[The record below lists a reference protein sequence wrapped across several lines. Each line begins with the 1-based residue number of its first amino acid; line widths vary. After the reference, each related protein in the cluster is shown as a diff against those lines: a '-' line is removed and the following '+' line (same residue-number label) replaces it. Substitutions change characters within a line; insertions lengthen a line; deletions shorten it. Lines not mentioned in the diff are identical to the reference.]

1 MKLFA
6 LGFCSTT
13 LGIAGM
19 AFLPRCYFWVFV
31 FCFVSGFLCQLAG
44 FWQTYREHMAVVRQL
59 KDFDKWQHD
68 IQRQYAEID
77 EADGERK
84 VKLIKDV
91 LSQLESYG
99 K

>member
-1 MKLFA
+1 
-6 LGFCSTT
+6 
-13 LGIAGM
+13 
-19 AFLPRCYFWVFV
+19 
-31 FCFVSGFLCQLAG
+31 
-44 FWQTYREHMAVVRQL
+44 MAVVRQL

-99 K
+99 KWTSTTKEYWLQKRWSRNNSLKFGLFDLAD

>member
-1 MKLFA
+1 
-6 LGFCSTT
+6 
-13 LGIAGM
+13 
-19 AFLPRCYFWVFV
+19 
-31 FCFVSGFLCQLAG
+31 
-44 FWQTYREHMAVVRQL
+44 MAVVRQL